1 MPSRFPDSSEGFD
14 AVPGSLLPPDFIEIS
29 HRLTYLADRK
39 LGYHRDERFVIFYY
53 EPRGQE
59 IIWQDGSSYGF
70 GLGGWRFFT
79 LYVEPLMRS
88 YDVHIGD
95 AEIAGRHVLVLDRL
109 ANHAYFAPRDS
120 AERFLA
126 HQAGQ

>member
-1 MPSRFPDSSEGFD
+1 MQSRVPDSAEGFGTD
-14 AVPGSLLPPDFIEIS
+14 PGPLPPPDFIQIS
-29 HRLTYLADRK
+29 HRLSIHADRQ
-39 LGYHRDERFVIFYY
+39 LGYHRDERFVGFYY

-79 LYVEPLMRS
+79 QYVEPITRF

-95 AEIAGRHVLVLDRL
+95 AHVAGGHILILDRL
-109 ANHAYFAPRDS
+109 YNHAYFAPRES

-126 HQAGQ
+126 NQCG